1 MWKIKDPE
9 LKAKVNQ
16 FFTDEEIHEEFEK
29 NTDLYNYF
37 RLSTVNKKG
46 LCVTITVEKE
56 FVEFV
61 PEYDPEGWNPFPAYR
76 PPRAGNY
83 LVYLNGRFEHQIRV
97 SYFNTDYRSWD
108 QYADAS
114 VLAFKELKIEPPSED
129 VLKFVRA
136 NRE

>member
-9 LKAKVNQ
+9 ALKEKINRLLS
-16 FFTDEEIHEEFEK
+16 DENIANRCYAQMDDSSDYILLTYEEMDLKLSKESFE
-29 NTDLYNYF
+29 N
-37 RLSTVNKKG
+37 
-46 LCVTITVEKE
+46 
-56 FVEFV
+56 V
-61 PEYDPEGWNPFPAYR
+61 PEYTSDGWNPFPAYR

-83 LVYLNGRFEHQIRV
+83 LVYLNGRFEHRIRV

-114 VLAFKELKIEPPSED
+114 VLAFKELKIEPPGED